1 MPRAGFDHGTGSYWY
16 QVSGRAIIGELTGTV
31 LELLPSIT
39 QTWGDWKELH
49 PDTLVLSRQQIVP
62 GDYSYLQDL
71 FRDYDAVIESGDTIF
86 PLSRDK
92 VDKTLRLSDI
102 VLIVGQTPEET
113 VYPLALLGDGVAN
126 DVVGNEPVVVF
137 SRAAGPWGRRIPV
150 RWLTESSHSA
160 PQVKPGS
167 MSKPGQRGTS
177 QDGPRTGRY
186 RVRSCAHYQ
195 VDAHSGFQSR
205 LLCLTQSYS
214 CLEFSPMRRAT
225 ANRPTR
231 HSRYYLVARS
241 RVLTVVPR

>member
-1 MPRAGFDHGTGSYWY
+1 MYHRRLNGKILKFGTTSALYENSMAMFDHGTGSYWY

-113 VYPLALLGDGVAN
+113 VYPLALLGDGAAN

-137 SRAAGPWGRRIPV
+137 SRAAGPWGAAYSRAVVDRI
-150 RWLTESSHSA
+150 LTFRPTGETWVDE
-160 PQVKPGS
+160 QTGS
-167 MSKPGQRGTS
+167 TWNFAGWAE
-177 QDGPRTGRY
+177 DGPLQG
-186 RVRSCAHYQ
+186 
-195 VDAHSGFQSR
+195 
-205 LLCLTQSYS
+205 TQ
-214 CLEFSPMRRAT
+214 LRPLPGRRAFWFSISI
-225 ANRPTR
+225 ALPDAK
-231 HSRYYLVARS
+231 LFM
-241 RVLTVVPR
+241 P